1 MALDRATNVSLLR
14 WLRRQLRQAEP
25 LRERCKTWADQNLAA
40 LYGSEPELPPGMINR
55 AAEVWWALL
64 AIADLVGGEWP
75 ARARAAARALST
87 GGDDRDDRGDQ
98 ILLLADLSTA
108 FADRDTVT
116 TAELL
121 ATLNALD
128 ESPWGARRRGEG
140 LDARQELDDDV
151 HERKRIPR
159 EID

>member
-1 MALDRATNVSLLR
+1 M
-14 WLRRQLRQAEP
+14 WIGQLTEHQAEP
-25 LRERCKTWADQNLAA
+25 LRESCEAWAAQNVAA

-98 ILLLADLSTA
+98 VLLLADLFTA
-108 FADRDTVT
+108 FTADPVSPITPTSLGRG
-116 TAELL
+116 L
-121 ATLNALD
+121 AGGRLRAARSASRVRSLEGRAPPLRATFRPPPA
-128 ESPWGARRRGEG
+128 WG
-140 LDARQELDDDV
+140 
-151 HERKRIPR
+151 RI
-159 EID
+159 